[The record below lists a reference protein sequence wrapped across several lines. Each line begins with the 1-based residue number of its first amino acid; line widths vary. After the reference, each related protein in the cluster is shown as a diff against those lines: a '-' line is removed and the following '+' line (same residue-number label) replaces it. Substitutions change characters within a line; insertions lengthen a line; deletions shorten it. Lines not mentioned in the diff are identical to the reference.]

1 MTNKTART
9 LALVMLFIFAL
20 AGTPARAAQ
29 HDQHAGHAK
38 PKAKP
43 AAKKRAAPRAKKR
56 AAANYVC
63 PMHPEVTSARPGK
76 CPKCNMNLTAAKAEA
91 KPAGGGQPTATP
103 PVAPPTGGAAEASS
117 DEAPKIP
124 DVPVVDQD
132 GKELK
137 FYSDLVKDKTVAINF
152 IFTTCTTV
160 CPPLTATFRKVQQT
174 LGERGGK
181 DVHLISIS
189 VDPATDT
196 PTRLKGFAEKFKAG
210 PGWTFVTGGVPEIN
224 SLLRALGAGVA
235 DKNDHT
241 PTVLVGNDRAGHWTR
256 AYGLAPA
263 ASLVKVIDEAAAKG
277 AAQAGAGASSA
288 AAVPSGEK
296 TAAAGE
302 KSAAA
307 AYFPNHVLL
316 TQDNR
321 PVRFYDDL
329 LKGKIV
335 LINFMFT
342 TCAGVCS
349 PMTAN
354 LAKVQAQLGDRVGK
368 DVAMISISVDP
379 AVDTPE
385 TLKKYA
391 AKFKAGPGWHFL
403 TGKKENVD
411 WVLYKLGGYVED
423 KSKHT
428 GVLIIGNEA
437 TGEWVKTA
445 AMKSPAEITEA
456 VTALLKADKN

>member
-1 MTNKTART
+1 MNNRSTPA
-9 LALVMLFIFAL
+9 LALVAFLLIGFAG
-20 AGTPARAAQ
+20 AAARAAQ

-38 PKAKP
+38 PKATRK
-43 AAKKRAAPRAKKR
+43 AAPSAKKR
-56 AAANYVC
+56 AAAHYVC

-76 CPKCNMNLTAAKAEA
+76 CPKCGMNLRAAAARAEGKAAADPQQREA
-91 KPAGGGQPTATP
+91 PAAAPSPGGS
-103 PVAPPTGGAAEASS
+103 TGALS
-117 DEAPKIP
+117 EAPKIP

-137 FYSDLVKDKTVAINF
+137 FYTDLVKGKTVAINF

-160 CPPLTATFRKVQQT
+160 CPPLTATFRRVQQT
-174 LGERGGK
+174 LAERAGT
-181 DVHLISIS
+181 DIHLISIS

-196 PTRLKGFAEKFKAG
+196 PPRLKDFSAKFKAG

-224 SLLRALGAGVA
+224 SLLRALGAGVG

-241 PTVLVGNDRAGHWTR
+241 PTVIVGNERAGHWTR
-256 AYGLAPA
+256 AYGLSPA

-277 AAQAGAGASSA
+277 AASAQA
-288 AAVPSGEK
+288 AAPAP
-296 TAAAGE
+296 AAAPAVE
-302 KSAAA
+302 KSGAA

-316 TQDNR
+316 TQDGR

-354 LAKVQAQLGDRVGK
+354 LAKVQTQLGDRVGK
-368 DVAMISISVDP
+368 DVVMLSISVDP

-437 TGEWVKTA
+437 TGEWVKTV
-445 AMKSPAEITEA
+445 AMKSPTEISEA
-456 VTALLKADKN
+456 VLALLKADKN

>member
-1 MTNKTART
+1 MNKRSTPA
-9 LALVMLFIFAL
+9 LALVAFLLIAL
-20 AGTPARAAQ
+20 AGGLPAHAQ

-38 PKAKP
+38 PKTTRRK
-43 AAKKRAAPRAKKR
+43 AAPRAKKR
-56 AAANYVC
+56 AAARYVC
-63 PMHPEVTSARPGK
+63 PMHPEVTSAKPGK
-76 CPKCNMNLTAAKAEA
+76 CPKCGMSLTAAGARPEGEA
-91 KPAGGGQPTATP
+91 AGEGRQADAPAAAAPAT
-103 PVAPPTGGAAEASS
+103 GASTNTTL

-124 DVPVVDQD
+124 DVPVLDQD
-132 GKELK
+132 GRELK
-137 FYSDLVKDKTVAINF
+137 FYTDLVKDKTVAINF

-174 LGERGGK
+174 LDGRADKG
-181 DVHLISIS
+181 VHLISIS

-196 PTRLKGFAEKFKAG
+196 PARLKGFADKFKAG

-224 SLLRALGAGVA
+224 SLLRALGAGVS
-235 DKNDHT
+235 DKTDHT
-241 PTVLVGNDRAGHWTR
+241 PSVLVGNERAGHWTR

-263 ASLVKVIDEAAAKG
+263 SSLVKVIDEAAAKG
-277 AAQAGAGASSA
+277 GAAAQSGAASPVVPAGGT
-288 AAVPSGEK
+288 V
-296 TAAAGE
+296 AAAGE

-316 TQDNR
+316 TQENR

-329 LKGKIV
+329 LKGKVV

-354 LAKVQAQLGDRVGK
+354 LAKVQNQLGDRVGK
-368 DVAMISISVDP
+368 DVVMMSISVDP
-379 AVDTPE
+379 TVDTPE

-391 AKFKAGPGWHFL
+391 AKFRAKPGWHFL

-411 WVLYKLGGYVED
+411 WVLYKLGGYVDD
-423 KSKHT
+423 KAKHT

-456 VTALLKADKN
+456 VLALLKADKN

>member
-1 MTNKTART
+1 MNNSRT
-9 LALVMLFIFAL
+9 PALALAALLLIAL
-20 AGTPARAAQ
+20 AGPTARADQ
-29 HDQHAGHAK
+29 HDQHADHAK
-38 PKAKP
+38 PKAS
-43 AAKKRAAPRAKKR
+43 ARQAAPTAKKR
-56 AAANYVC
+56 AAARYAC

-76 CPKCNMNLTAAKAEA
+76 CPKCGMNLR
-91 KPAGGGQPTATP
+91 
-103 PVAPPTGGAAEASS
+103 GAAAQPAEKAAAEPRQPEASAAAPTPGES
-117 DEAPKIP
+117 AGALAAAPKIP
-124 DVPVVDQD
+124 DVTVLDQD
-132 GKELK
+132 GRELK
-137 FYSDLVKDKTVAINF
+137 FYSDLVKNKTVAINF

-160 CPPLTATFRKVQQT
+160 CPPLTATFRRVQQT
-174 LGERGGK
+174 LGERGGT

-196 PTRLKGFAEKFKAG
+196 PERLKSFSAKFKAG

-224 SLLRALGAGVA
+224 SLLRALGAGVS

-241 PTVLVGNDRAGHWTR
+241 PTVLVGNERAGHWTR
-256 AYGLAPA
+256 AYGLSPA
-263 ASLVKVIDEAAAKG
+263 ASLVKVIDEAESKG
-277 AAQAGAGASSA
+277 AAA
-288 AAVPSGEK
+288 AKAVAP
-296 TAAAGE
+296 AAPAAPVAE

-307 AYFPNHVLL
+307 AYFPNHVLV
-316 TQDNR
+316 TQDGR

-329 LKGKIV
+329 LKGKVV

-368 DVAMISISVDP
+368 DVVMLSISVDP

-411 WVLYKLGGYVED
+411 WVLYKLGGYVDD
-423 KSKHT
+423 KAKHT
-428 GVLIIGNEA
+428 SVLIIGNEA
-437 TGEWVKTA
+437 TGEWVKTV
-445 AMKSPAEITEA
+445 AMKSPTEISEA
-456 VTALLKADKN
+456 VFALLKADKN